1 MSAAS
6 GLSGAT
12 VTRLVTAGL
21 NNHDLASAKGTRNMR
36 PRLVAGFPDVRQS
49 AKKDVASGRTGE
61 TAQEPAEEVTS
72 TGSVQVG
79 RGWTRR

>member
-6 GLSGAT
+6 GLNGAT

-36 PRLVAGFPDVRQS
+36 TRLAAGSLDVRPS
-49 AKKDVASGRTGE
+49 AKKAAASGRTGG
-61 TAQEPAEEVTS
+61 TAQGRAEEVTS
-72 TGSVQVG
+72 TGSAQAG

>member
-6 GLSGAT
+6 GVSGAI

-21 NNHDLASAKGTRNMR
+21 NNHDLASAKGTRKMR
-36 PRLVAGFPDVRQS
+36 PRLAAGSLDVTQS
-49 AKKDVASGRTGE
+49 AKKAAASGKTGG
-61 TAQEPAEEVTS
+61 TAQGPAGEVTS
-72 TGSVQVG
+72 TGSAQAG

>member
-21 NNHDLASAKGTRNMR
+21 NNHDLASAKGTRKMST
-36 PRLVAGFPDVRQS
+36 RLAAGCPDATQS
-49 AKKDVASGRTGE
+49 AKKAAANGKTGE
-61 TAQEPAEEVTS
+61 TAQGPAEEVTS
-72 TGSVQVG
+72 TGSAQAG